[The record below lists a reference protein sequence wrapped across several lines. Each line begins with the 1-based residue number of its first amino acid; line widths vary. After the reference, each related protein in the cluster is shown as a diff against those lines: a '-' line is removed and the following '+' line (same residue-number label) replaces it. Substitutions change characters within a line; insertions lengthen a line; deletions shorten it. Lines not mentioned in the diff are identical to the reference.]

1 MSQNIPVADHEVRR
15 SASELRARVL
25 AEAARTPSPTRAVY
39 KRRVLLVAAI
49 GALATASLFVLMGGM
64 SPGTRPVE
72 MIAFTVG
79 FGLLAAAVLT
89 RLSSNQRGSMLGRP
103 RAVLLTAVVVAAPL
117 LAIVALCTKV
127 VWPEQTGEDVTG
139 SMNLA
144 CGLMSVVQGALPLVA
159 LLLPRR
165 GSDPVHPALTG
176 AALGMTAGAWTV
188 VMAYLRCPH
197 AAAMH
202 CIIAHVVPTLVLTAI
217 GAGLGWLLLRV
228 KVA

>member
-1 MSQNIPVADHEVRR
+1 MSQEQ
-15 SASELRARVL
+15 SAATDLRARVL

-49 GALATASLFVLMGGM
+49 GALATASLFVGMGGM

-72 MIAFTVG
+72 MIAFTAG

-89 RLSSNQRGSMLGRP
+89 RLSSGQRGSMLGRP
-103 RAVLLTAVVVAAPL
+103 RSVLLSAVIVTAPL
-117 LAIVALCTKV
+117 LAIAALCATMA
-127 VWPEQTGEDVTG
+127 WPAQAAEHVG
-139 SMNLA
+139 STANIV
-144 CGLMSVVQGALPLVA
+144 CGLMSVAQGALPLIA

-202 CIIAHVVPTLVLTAI
+202 CILAHVVPTLVLTVL

-228 KVA
+228 K

>member
-1 MSQNIPVADHEVRR
+1 MSQEQ
-15 SASELRARVL
+15 SAIDLRARVL
-25 AEAARTPSPTRAVY
+25 AEAVRTPSPTRAVY
-39 KRRVLLVAAI
+39 RRRVLLVTAL
-49 GALATASLFVLMGGM
+49 GALATASLFVMMGGM
-64 SPGTRPVE
+64 APGTRPVE

-89 RLSSNQRGSMLGRP
+89 RLSSDQRGPMLGRP
-103 RAVLLTAVVVAAPL
+103 RAVLLTGVVVSAPL
-117 LAIVALCTKV
+117 LAIVVLCTTML
-127 VWPEQTGEDVTG
+127 WPGQTRADNVG
-139 SMNLA
+139 SSASLA
-144 CGLMSVVQGALPLVA
+144 CGLMSVMQGALPLVA

-165 GSDPVHPALTG
+165 GSDPVHPAITG

-202 CIIAHVVPTLVLTAI
+202 CIIAHVVPTLVLTAL

-228 KVA
+228 K

>member
-1 MSQNIPVADHEVRR
+1 MNQEP
-15 SASELRARVL
+15 SAATDLRARVL
-25 AEAARTPSPTRAVY
+25 AEVARTPSPTRAVHR
-39 KRRVLLVAAI
+39 RRVLLIAAL
-49 GALATASLFVLMGGM
+49 GALATASLFLAMGGM

-89 RLSSNQRGSMLGRP
+89 RLSAGERGSMLGRP
-103 RAVLLTAVVVAAPL
+103 RSVLLTAVVVMAPL
-117 LAIVALCTKV
+117 LALVALCSTL
-127 VWPEQTGEDVTG
+127 VWPESAAEPVGG
-139 SMNLA
+139 GANIG
-144 CGLMSVVQGALPLVA
+144 CGLMSVVQGSLPLVA

-197 AAAMH
+197 AAATH
-202 CIIAHVVPTLVLTAI
+202 CIVAHVAPTLVLTAL
-217 GAGLGWLLLRV
+217 GAALGWLLLRV
-228 KVA
+228 K

>member
-1 MSQNIPVADHEVRR
+1 MSQDQ
-15 SASELRARVL
+15 SAIDLRARVL

-49 GALATASLFVLMGGM
+49 GALATASLFVVTGGM

-89 RLSSNQRGSMLGRP
+89 RLSSNPGGPMLGRP
-103 RAVLLTAVVVAAPL
+103 RGVLLTAVVVTAPL
-117 LAIVALCTKV
+117 LAIVVLCTTLA
-127 VWPEQTGEDVTG
+127 WPEHTTETVTRAA
-139 SMNLA
+139 SLT
-144 CGLMSVVQGALPLVA
+144 CGLMSVVQGGLPLFA

-165 GSDPVHPALTG
+165 GSDPVHPAITG

-197 AAAMH
+197 TAAMH
-202 CIIAHVVPTLVLTAI
+202 CIIAHVVPTLVLTAL
-217 GAGLGWLLLRV
+217 GAALGWLLLRV
-228 KVA
+228 K